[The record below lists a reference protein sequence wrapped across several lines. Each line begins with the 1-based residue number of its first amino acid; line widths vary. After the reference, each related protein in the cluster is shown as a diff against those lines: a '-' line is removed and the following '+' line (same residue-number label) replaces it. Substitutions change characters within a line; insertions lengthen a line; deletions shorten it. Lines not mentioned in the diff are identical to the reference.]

1 MPHFD
6 AALDG
11 VAGREASSWAEVEKK
26 EEGEEEND
34 EEEDEKSEADLDD
47 LVRLRDACEDFHLHK
62 TTLA

>member
-26 EEGEEEND
+26 EEGEEED
-34 EEEDEKSEADLDD
+34 EGSEADLDD